1 MDDGDYRCFPAF
13 ILALSFHVIVHHPSL
28 PGPGEVQGRRA
39 GQVHRG
45 VQLQPQAA
53 GEDPEQA
60 GAQVQACLQPGEQ
73 LSFSLSCS
81 PEPPSCPGA

>member
-1 MDDGDYRCFPAF
+1 MFFSIYSCSIIPCNC
-13 ILALSFHVIVHHPSL
+13 SPPSL

-39 GQVHRG
+39 GQIHRG

-60 GAQVQACLQPGEQ
+60 GAQVQARLQPGEQ
-73 LSFSLSCS
+73 T
-81 PEPPSCPGA
+81 